1 MDFTTDY
8 RNNNIVI
15 FDLDGTLAN
24 IDKRRNLAT
33 KNGKMNWNVFF
44 NPNNIDLD
52 TPNQAVINMANILY
66 SQDYIIYILSGRS
79 DKTYQ
84 ATIAWLD
91 KHKVNYDLL
100 IMRPQNQLYK
110 KDSDLK
116 QSWLDTIGKDRVSMV
131 FDDRQQVVDMWRQ
144 NGLPTFQVADGDF

>member
-24 IDKRRNLAT
+24 IDKRRTLAT

-44 NPNNIDLD
+44 NPDNIDLD

-131 FDDRQQVVDMWRQ
+131 FDDI
-144 NGLPTFQVADGDF
+144 

>member
-1 MDFTTDY
+1 
-8 RNNNIVI
+8 VI

-24 IDKRRNLAT
+24 IDKRRTLAT

-44 NPNNIDLD
+44 NPDNIDLD

>member
-24 IDKRRNLAT
+24 IDKRRTLAT

-44 NPNNIDLD
+44 NPDNIDLD
-52 TPNQAVINMANILY
+52 TPNQPVIDMANMLY

-79 DKTYQ
+79 DKTED

-91 KHKVNYDLL
+91 KHNVNYDLL

-116 QSWLDTIGKDRVSMV
+116 QGWLDTIGKDRVSMV
-131 FDDRQQVVDMWRQ
+131 FDDRNQVVDMWRD
-144 NGLPTFQVADGDF
+144 NGITAFQVADGDF